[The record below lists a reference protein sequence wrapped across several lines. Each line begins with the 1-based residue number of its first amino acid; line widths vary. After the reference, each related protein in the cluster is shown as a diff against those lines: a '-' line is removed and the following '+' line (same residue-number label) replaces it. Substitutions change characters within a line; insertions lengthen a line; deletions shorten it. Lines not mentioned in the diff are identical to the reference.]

1 MSQAQRDELL
11 KAKKA
16 PDDEESEGE
25 GEGED
30 EEEDMEESTD
40 LTEDD
45 LEKSLSQLQAL
56 VDADDPTSRKQFL
69 LEKAQQETLEKS
81 EQKELFDLL
90 GQGEAEKEDFSADV
104 VKGLEEND
112 TLQKALDVS
121 DFLQEQHAELVKSL
135 GMLAEYQEKSDTRQH
150 AFNLILAKAV
160 ADEGRLIK
168 SIAER
173 ISVIEDQPAH
183 APKSRGVNAPRTLE
197 KAFVGAE
204 PPANQLGKSETLNT
218 LMGML
223 EESMQKGGEGLTE
236 DGIDLAKAI
245 TKCELF
251 GTVEPGLAAKIREKR
266 NGAVTH

>member
-1 MSQAQRDELL
+1 
-11 KAKKA
+11 
-16 PDDEESEGE
+16 
-25 GEGED
+25 
-30 EEEDMEESTD
+30 
-40 LTEDD
+40 
-45 LEKSLSQLQAL
+45 LQAL

-197 KAFVGAE
+197 KSFAGTR
-204 PPANQLGKSETLNT
+204 PPVDQLGKSETLDV

-223 EESMQKGGEGLTE
+223 EDSMQKGGGGVTD
-236 DGIDLAKAI
+236 DGIDLSKAI

-251 GTVEPGLAAKIREKR
+251 GTVEPRLAAKIREKR